1 MAAQL
6 PLLALAALGL
16 GAIAIVRSN
25 PKPKK
30 EVSVSPRKKLMIH
43 NLLKRT
49 LSSDLGSI
57 PPGGHIFITN
67 PNEVYASTWYVDRH
81 PFLTLGNRGTPDLER
96 AVNSGHLYIGGISP
110 NYVYIDQVEA
120 LSMVAGPKE
129 LVIAN
134 LTDQTLRL
142 DGIPPVLSR
151 TQFTYR
157 GPLGHGLSLG
167 SKFEDLS
174 GVFPDYVMNEP
185 ITRLVYGVS
194 GDQKA
199 VRQISLTV
207 SGMEK
212 GERFSFMEPGG
223 VLV

>member
-16 GAIAIVRSN
+16 GAIVIARTN

-30 EVSVSPRKKLMIH
+30 EVSMPPRKRLMIH
-43 NLLKRT
+43 NLLKKT
-49 LSSDLGSI
+49 ITSDLGSI

-67 PNEVYASTWYVDRH
+67 PNGVYASIWYVEGH
-81 PFLTLGNRGTPDLER
+81 SFLTLSMRGTPDLEN
-96 AVNSGHLYIGGISP
+96 AIKLGHLYIGGVSP
-110 NYVYIDQVEA
+110 NYVYIDQVES

-134 LTDQTLRL
+134 LTNQPLHL
-142 DGIPPVLSR
+142 NGIPPVLPR

-157 GPLGHGLSLG
+157 GPLGHGLNLG

-174 GVFPDYVMNEP
+174 GVFPDYVMNRP
-185 ITRLVYGVS
+185 ITRLIYGVS
-194 GDQKA
+194 GDRDPS
-199 VRQISLTV
+199 RQISLTV
-207 SGMEK
+207 LGMEK